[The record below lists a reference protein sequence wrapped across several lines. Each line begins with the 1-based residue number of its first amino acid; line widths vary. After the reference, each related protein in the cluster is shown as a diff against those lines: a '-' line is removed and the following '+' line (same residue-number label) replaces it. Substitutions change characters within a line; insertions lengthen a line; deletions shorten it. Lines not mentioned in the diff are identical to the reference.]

1 MRITKFSHMQ
11 MIFCNTV
18 TSSTFCIYGYIIYI
32 ALWLLENEVY
42 GNVHVTFATHIMFVY
57 SPLCGSGKSS

>member
-1 MRITKFSHMQ
+1 